1 MQELKSRKKNFEG
14 VPGSGSSLSFNQTF
28 NPSKILNL
36 ELREVLA
43 TPRKMPRQVREE
55 IAEVLLYEF
64 FSEEGYEI
72 KDEKLFMS
80 KFGAFYPIFLGLK
93 DFRAWAEM
101 KDLAG
106 ANNLAGVFILR
117 ALLEELFTLLDDYG
131 KMESEFSKKF
141 AKPLE
146 RSFKAL
152 RNLIDET
159 QAVWERNRIRHIEKN
174 FRPQEYPDV
183 FSQQIAEERKQES
196 SLELERKQES
206 SLELERKQKSSLEL
220 ELKQESSLKPENEQG
235 SSLEQGIKQE
245 SSLQNLEYENWGN
258 SDQQAG
264 KTLGSEKLASMTQKF
279 MSSEKAGETLDSVI
293 EESIAAKIEELIPV
307 LEDHLEMLEIL
318 SMLFPG
324 RAWDHSLKALHRE
337 YFGNLEKY
345 ASILRKSSDLKS
357 ILEQVGR
364 IELEYG
370 SKKLSLS
377 PYSKTEV
384 HSVTFS
390 GDIQTL
396 LPAEAI
402 KLKNPLLKRKF
413 YADMLEG
420 KLLTYQLKG
429 ENWNSD
435 TAGKK
440 RKGPVVALVDT
451 SASMRGS
458 PELLAKA
465 VLLAVTGRMLK
476 ENRDVKVILFS
487 SKWQTVE
494 IELTNKKRMGKEFLE
509 FLKFTFGGGTD
520 FNTALRA
527 GLKAMKNEKA
537 FEGADLLFLTDG
549 FSELSEVPLI
559 REWNEIK
566 AERRARIFS
575 LIIGNYDAGGLEQV
589 SDHTYLIRNAEN
601 WDIVESPASFVKAIS
616 KPFRF

>member
-1 MQELKSRKKNFEG
+1 MQELRRRKKNLEG
-14 VPGSGSSLSFNQTF
+14 VPGSGSSLSFNQAF

-43 TPRKMPRQVREE
+43 TPRRMPRRIREE
-55 IAEVLLYEF
+55 IAEVLVYEL

-93 DFRAWAEM
+93 DFRIWAEM
-101 KDLAG
+101 KALAR

-117 ALLEELFTLLDDYG
+117 VLLEELFTLLDDYG
-131 KMESEFSKKF
+131 KLESEFSKKF
-141 AKPLE
+141 AKNLE
-146 RSFKAL
+146 RSLKAL

-159 QAVWERNRIRHIEKN
+159 QAVWEKNRIRHTEKN
-174 FRPQEYPDV
+174 FRPQENPDL
-183 FSQQIAEERKQES
+183 FSQKAGKESKQES
-196 SLELERKQES
+196 SLEQESLLKQES
-206 SLELERKQKSSLEL
+206 SLE
-220 ELKQESSLKPENEQG
+220 QE
-235 SSLEQGIKQE
+235 IKQE
-245 SSLQNLEYENWGN
+245 SSLQDPEYENLG
-258 SDQQAG
+258 SPDQEAG
-264 KTLGSEKLASMTQKF
+264 KTLGSGSEKLATMALKF
-279 MSSEKAGETLDSVI
+279 MSSEKAGEALDSVI

-345 ASILRKSSDLKS
+345 AAILRKSSDLKS

-377 PYSKTEV
+377 PYSKSEV

-390 GDIQTL
+390 GNIQTL
-396 LPAEAI
+396 LPAEAV

-465 VLLAVTGRMLK
+465 VLLAVAGRMLK

-494 IELTNKKRMGKEFLE
+494 IELTNKKRMGQEFLD

-566 AERRARIFS
+566 AERKARIFS
-575 LIIGNYDAGGLEQV
+575 LIIGNYDAGGLEQI

-601 WDIVESPASFVKAIS
+601 WDIGESPASFVRAIS

>member
-1 MQELKSRKKNFEG
+1 MQEIKRRKEDIEG
-14 VPGSGSSLSFNQTF
+14 ILGSGSSLSFSHAF
-28 NPSKILNL
+28 NPSAILNL

-43 TPRKMPRQVREE
+43 TPRTMPRKIREE
-55 IAEVLLYEF
+55 IAEILIYEL
-64 FSEEGYEI
+64 FSENGYEI
-72 KDEKLFMS
+72 KDEKLFVS
-80 KFGAFYPIFLGLK
+80 KFGAFYPILLSLR
-93 DFRAWAEM
+93 DFKAWTEIKALAET
-101 KDLAG
+101 
-106 ANNLAGVFILR
+106 NNLAGVFILR
-117 ALLEELFTLLDDYG
+117 TLLEELFTLLDEYG
-131 KMESEFSKKF
+131 KIKSKSSKKF
-141 AKPLE
+141 AN
-146 RSFKAL
+146 SFEKSLKAL
-152 RNLIDET
+152 KNLIEET
-159 QAVWERNRIRHIEKN
+159 QSVWERNRVHDIEKN
-174 FRPQEYPDV
+174 FSLQDNPDRLQDNPDI
-183 FSQQIAEERKQES
+183 FNQQSTQES
-196 SLELERKQES
+196 KQQS
-206 SLELERKQKSSLEL
+206 S
-220 ELKQESSLKPENEQG
+220 LKQESF
-235 SSLEQGIKQE
+235 
-245 SSLQNLEYENWGN
+245 LQDPEYEN
-258 SDQQAG
+258 SEDPDLQAG
-264 KTLGSEKLASMTQKF
+264 KAAGSERLASMTLNF

-307 LEDHLEMLEIL
+307 LEDHLEVLEIL

-345 ASILRKSSDLKS
+345 ASILKKSSDLNE
-357 ILEQVGR
+357 ILGQVGR

-377 PYSKTEV
+377 PYSKNEV

-396 LPAEAI
+396 LPAETV

-458 PELLAKA
+458 PELLAKS
-465 VLLAVTGRMLK
+465 VILAVTRRMLK

-494 IELTNKKRMGKEFLE
+494 IELTNKKRMGQEFLE

-549 FSELSEVPLI
+549 FSELSERPLI

-575 LIIGNYDAGGLEQV
+575 LIIGNYDAGGLQQV
-589 SDHTYLIRNAEN
+589 SDYTYLIGNAEN
-601 WDIVESPASFVKAIS
+601 WDVGESPASFVKAIS
-616 KPFRF
+616 KPYRF

>member
-1 MQELKSRKKNFEG
+1 MQELKRRKKNLEG
-14 VPGSGSSLSFNQTF
+14 VPGSDSSLSFNQAF

-43 TPRKMPRQVREE
+43 TPRRMPRRIREE
-55 IAEVLLYEF
+55 IAEVLVYEL

-93 DFRAWAEM
+93 DFRAWDKMKALAE
-101 KDLAG
+101 

-117 ALLEELFTLLDDYG
+117 VLLEELFILLDDYG
-131 KMESEFSKKF
+131 KLESEFSKKF
-141 AKPLE
+141 SKNLE
-146 RSFKAL
+146 RSLKAL

-159 QAVWERNRIRHIEKN
+159 QAVWEKNRIRHIEKN
-174 FRPQEYPDV
+174 FRPQENPDL
-183 FSQQIAEERKQES
+183 FSQKTGKESKQES
-196 SLELERKQES
+196 SLEQESLLKQES
-206 SLELERKQKSSLEL
+206 SLEQK
-220 ELKQESSLKPENEQG
+220 
-235 SSLEQGIKQE
+235 IKQE
-245 SSLQNLEYENWGN
+245 SSLQDSEYENLG
-258 SDQQAG
+258 SPDQEAG
-264 KTLGSEKLASMTQKF
+264 KTLGSGSEKLATMALKF
-279 MSSEKAGETLDSVI
+279 MSSEKAGEALDSVI
-293 EESIAAKIEELIPV
+293 EESIAVKIEELIPV

-345 ASILRKSSDLKS
+345 AAILRKSSDLKS

-377 PYSKTEV
+377 PYSKSEV

-396 LPAEAI
+396 LPAEAV

-465 VLLAVTGRMLK
+465 VLLAVAGRMLK

-494 IELTNKKRMGKEFLE
+494 IELTNKKRMGQEFLD

-566 AERRARIFS
+566 AERKARIFS
-575 LIIGNYDAGGLEQV
+575 LIIGNYDAGGLEQI

-601 WDIVESPASFVKAIS
+601 WDIGESPASFVRAIS

>member
-1 MQELKSRKKNFEG
+1 MQELKRRKEGFEG
-14 VPGSGSSLSFNQTF
+14 IPGSGSPLSFSHAF
-28 NPSKILNL
+28 NPSTILNI

-43 TPRKMPRQVREE
+43 TPRRMPRQVREE
-55 IAEVLLYEF
+55 IAEIFIYEL
-64 FSEEGYEI
+64 FSEDGYEI
-72 KDEKLFMS
+72 KDEELFIS
-80 KFGAFYPIFLGLK
+80 KFGAFYPIFLSLRNFK
-93 DFRAWAEM
+93 AWAEI
-101 KDLAG
+101 KALAG
-106 ANNLAGVFILR
+106 TNNLAGVFILKI
-117 ALLEELFTLLDDYG
+117 LLEELFKLLDDYG
-131 KMESEFSKKF
+131 KIEPEFSKKF
-141 AKPLE
+141 ITSLE
-146 RSFKAL
+146 KSLKAL
-152 RNLIDET
+152 RDLIDET
-159 QAVWERNRIRHIEKN
+159 QSSWERNRVRDIEEN
-174 FRPQEYPDV
+174 FRLQGNPDV
-183 FSQQIAEERKQES
+183 PNRQITEDSKPES
-196 SLELERKQES
+196 SLEQEG
-206 SLELERKQKSSLEL
+206 
-220 ELKQESSLKPENEQG
+220 SLKPA
-235 SSLEQGIKQE
+235 SFLEQENSLKPA
-245 SSLQNLEYENWGN
+245 SSLQGSEYENGKN
-258 SDQQAG
+258 PDQQAE
-264 KTLGSEKLASMTQKF
+264 KAAGSERLVSMTLKF
-279 MSSEKAGETLDSVI
+279 MSSEKAGEAVDSVL
-293 EESIAAKIEELIPV
+293 EESVAAKIEALIPV
-307 LEDHLEMLEIL
+307 LEDHLEMLEIF

-345 ASILRKSSDLKS
+345 AAILKKSSDLNE

-370 SKKLSLS
+370 SKKLNLS
-377 PYSKTEV
+377 PYSKSEV
-384 HSVTFS
+384 HSITFS

-396 LPAEAI
+396 LPAEAV
-402 KLKNPLLKRKF
+402 KLKNPLLKLKF

-435 TAGKK
+435 SAGKK

-465 VLLAVTGRMLK
+465 VLLAVTRRMLN

-494 IELTNKKRMGKEFLE
+494 IELTNKKRMGEEFLE

-527 GLKAMKNEKA
+527 GLKAMKSEKA

-549 FSELSEVPLI
+549 VSELSEVPLI

-566 AERRARIFS
+566 TERRARIFS
-575 LIIGNYDAGGLEQV
+575 MIIGNSDAGGLEQV
-589 SDHTYLIRNAEN
+589 SDHIYLIRNAEN
-601 WDIVESPASFVKAIS
+601 WNIGESPASFVKAIS